1 MEYMYVYMY
10 AYVRK
15 YVVYVCMYGMGEP
28 AGREGKG
35 RGGEDGRARVLRHFK
50 GEMAPSPPRT
60 PPSAAGPP
68 RFPGTEGR
76 RGARE

>member
-1 MEYMYVYMY
+1 MYV
-10 AYVRK
+10 
-15 YVVYVCMYGMGEP
+15 MGEP
-28 AGREGKG
+28 AGRGGKGREGKG

-68 RFPGTEGR
+68 RFPGTEGSE
-76 RGARE
+76 GVSVPDLL